1 MLKFKQLTLRNFL
14 SYGNNITVI
23 NLDNPGTT
31 LIKGENLDSSSEN
44 GSGANGVGKTV
55 WINALSYALY
65 DKPVSD
71 ISKERLINN
80 INQKEM
86 EVTVTFDDNFGNE
99 YRIVRNRKV
108 KGSAGGGVYLYKN
121 EEDVTLDSIANTN
134 ALIESIVG
142 IPHEMFV
149 RIVVFSA
156 THVPFLDLP
165 TRAQADLIEGLFG
178 VTEISERA
186 VKLKSII
193 KDTEDRLNIKKAV
206 IDQANKEQQRHNAQ
220 IEHTKQRIVAWDT
233 QTQSTIKRLK
243 SSLERVASIDIE
255 QQKRL
260 YTELQSVMSIIKATK
275 DDLRF
280 TKNVADGAAKQYA
293 KYEAEL
299 AHLKD
304 AKCPYCMQDFVGS
317 QEKMTDL
324 VSKMEA
330 LFADM
335 EAATSDVKAMTLEL
349 GELTTKADELNEQ
362 LVVDDIDEMVR
373 LASESSSIAAQIAD
387 LQVAANPHFE
397 TLEELETMTFDDI
410 NYDEVNVLTK
420 EIEHQKFLLKLLTKN
435 DSFVRKTILN
445 RYLPYLNLQL
455 DHYLSAL
462 GLPHK
467 VEFMHNLEAKI
478 SQFDR
483 PLDFGNLSAGQ
494 RARVN
499 FALSLA
505 FRDVLQRLHTKINV
519 FMLDEVLDV
528 GLDTVGVQA
537 AARLVKHKAR
547 DEDLSTFIISHRDEV
562 DGVFDRVMTVQMSQ
576 GFSYLKDDEV
586 V

>member
-23 NLDNPGTT
+23 NLDNPGTS

-44 GSGANGVGKTV
+44 GSGANGVGKTA

-65 DKPVSD
+65 DKPVSS

-80 INQKEM
+80 INQKDM
-86 EVTVTFDDNFGNE
+86 EVTVTFDDNYGNE
-99 YRIVRNRKV
+99 YLIIRNRKV
-108 KGSAGGGVYLYKN
+108 KGSAGGSVYLYKN
-121 EEDVTLDSIANTN
+121 GEDATLDSIANTN
-134 ALIESIVG
+134 ALIESILG

-156 THVPFLDLP
+156 THTPFLDLP
-165 TRAQADLIEGLFG
+165 ARAQADLIEGLFG
-178 VTEISERA
+178 VTEISDRA
-186 VKLKSII
+186 AKLKAVI
-193 KDTEDRLNIKKAV
+193 KYTEDRLALKMAV
-206 IDQANKEQQRHNAQ
+206 IDQANKEQQRHAMQ
-220 IEHTKQRIVAWDT
+220 IEHAKQRVVAWEE
-233 QTQSTIKRLK
+233 QTKATIKRLK
-243 SSLERVASIDIE
+243 SSLEHVAAIDIE
-255 QQKRL
+255 QQKAVYASL
-260 YTELQSVMSIIKATK
+260 TEVNEAIKATK
-275 DDLRF
+275 SDLRF
-280 TKNVADGAAKQYA
+280 AKDVAETAAKKYA
-293 KYEAEL
+293 KCEDEIK
-299 AHLKD
+299 HLKD
-304 AKCPYCMQDFVGS
+304 AKCPYCKQDFAGS
-317 QEKMTDL
+317 QAKIAALTD
-324 VSKMEA
+324 
-330 LFADM
+330 DM
-335 EAATSDVKAMTLEL
+335 EAIYADLMVATEDVKRMTLEL
-349 GELTTKADELNEQ
+349 GVLTSKADDLSDQ
-362 LVVDDIDEMVR
+362 LVVDNIDEMMN
-373 LASESSSIAAQIAD
+373 LASQSGSIATQIAD
-387 LQVAANPHFE
+387 LESAVNPHLE
-397 TLEELETMTFDDI
+397 TLDELLEMKFDDI

-435 DSFVRKTILN
+435 DSFIRKTILN

-467 VEFMHNLEAKI
+467 VEFLHNLEAKI

-505 FRDVLQRLHTKINV
+505 FRDVLQRLHAKINV
-519 FMLDEVLDV
+519 CLLDEVLDV

-537 AARLVKHKAR
+537 AAKLVKRKAS
-547 DEDLSTFIISHRDEV
+547 DEELSMFIISHRDEV
-562 DGVFDRVMTVQMSQ
+562 DGIFDRVLTVQMSQ